1 MLPLFCFLKYNFLVL
16 PFLDFANVCFL
27 NHNVFLSS
35 SFDGHDEEDSVEHDE
50 ATADGNIVRNGTDS
64 KLLSYQL
71 PPWLSDSTPDEFIVC
86 AFDTVL

>member
-1 MLPLFCFLKYNFLVL
+1 ML
-16 PFLDFANVCFL
+16 FLDFANVCIFD
-27 NHNVFLSS
+27 HIVFLSS

-50 ATADGNIVRNGTDS
+50 ATTDTVRNGTDS

-86 AFDTVL
+86 VCDAVI

>member
-1 MLPLFCFLKYNFLVL
+1 MNDHFLVL

-27 NHNVFLSS
+27 NHIVFLSS

-50 ATADGNIVRNGTDS
+50 ATADGRNGTDS
-64 KLLSYQL
+64 KRLSYLL

-86 AFDTVL
+86 ACGTVI